1 MVNWLARLPM
11 TARLPLAVVTVVLVT
26 AFGTTKI
33 ALQGLERQ
41 VERQIERTGQIYL
54 DGLAAAL
61 LPPVIADDRPGIE
74 RALDEAL
81 RIHQGLVDR
90 RLFLLDAEGRPMAR
104 ADRAGL
110 PQVPLPEPV
119 RASGRGNKIDTED
132 GSYWVWRPLSDDRMG
147 SGASAGALT
156 VVANLDVAEYVAERR
171 ALWWRVAAFNLGLGL
186 LCAYLGLLVLRR
198 LQRPLDL
205 LTRQLQQAGDAGPAP
220 VPESSIP
227 TADRETARLLQAY
240 NRMAVAAG
248 EREALI
254 TRMAE
259 QEREAVLGRMV
270 ATIAHEVRNPLAG
283 VRTAVETLRKFGD
296 RPDTRAEALDF
307 VERGLRVLGGVVD
320 ATLATH
326 RGGSAQGS
334 FGPQDLAD
342 VARLL
347 EPQAKRAGVV
357 LVIESDLA
365 QPVALAGGEVRQVL
379 LNLALNG
386 IKVSAP
392 GARVTLRCQAQARQ
406 LRLEVIDQG
415 PGLPAPLA
423 ASLEQGRPP
432 SRSGGL
438 GVAVVVRLVEQLR
451 GRVTVNADSGQ
462 GTRIVLEL
470 PLQSGD
476 AGADD
481 NSEDG
486 EGEMPDSGATRD
498 RRAPSDVADPA
509 RTPAA

>member
-1 MVNWLARLPM
+1 MPRSALLNWLARLPM

-61 LPPVIADDRPGIE
+61 LPPVIADDRQGIE

-90 RLFLLDAEGRPMAR
+90 RLFLLDTNGRPMAR

-110 PQVPLPEPV
+110 PEVALPDPV
-119 RASGRGNKIDTED
+119 RLSERGSKIDTDD
-132 GSYWVWRPLSDDRMG
+132 GSYWVWRPLSDERMG
-147 SGASAGALT
+147 AGTPTDALT

-171 ALWWRVAAFNLGLGL
+171 AMWWRVAAFNLGLGL

-198 LQRPLDL
+198 LQQPLDL
-205 LTRQLQQAGDAGPAP
+205 LTHQLQQAGETGPAP
-220 VPESSIP
+220 VPEDSIP
-227 TADRETARLLQAY
+227 KADRETARLLQAY

-254 TRMAE
+254 TQMAE
-259 QEREAVLGRMV
+259 QEREAVLGRMA

-326 RGGSAQGS
+326 RGGNAQGS

-347 EPQAKRAGVV
+347 EPQAQRARVELVV
-357 LVIESDLA
+357 ESDLT

-392 GARVTLRCQAQARQ
+392 GARVTLRCAAQERQ

-423 ASLEQGRPP
+423 ASLEQGRAPA
-432 SRSGGL
+432 RSGGL

-462 GTRIVLEL
+462 GTCIVLEL
-470 PLQSGD
+470 PLQGTDPD
-476 AGADD
+476 AGPRTDDSEGDSPDTNGVADD
-481 NSEDG
+481 QR
-486 EGEMPDSGATRD
+486 TT
-498 RRAPSDVADPA
+498 AP
-509 RTPAA
+509 

>member
-1 MVNWLARLPM
+1 MSRFALVNWLARLPT

-61 LPPVIADDRPGIE
+61 LPPVITDDRPGIE
-74 RALDEAL
+74 RVLDEAL
-81 RIHQGLVDR
+81 RMHQGLVDR
-90 RLFLLDAEGRPMAR
+90 RLFLLDTEGRPMAR

-119 RASGRGNKIDTED
+119 RESPSGNKIDTED
-132 GSYWVWRPLSDDRMG
+132 GSYWVWRPLSDERMG
-147 SGASAGALT
+147 AGSPTNALT

-205 LTRQLQQAGDAGPAP
+205 LTRQLQQAGETGPAP
-220 VPESSIP
+220 VPEDSIP
-227 TADRETARLLQAY
+227 TTDRETARLLRAY

-254 TRMAE
+254 TQMAE
-259 QEREAVLGRMV
+259 QEREAVLGRMA

-326 RGGSAQGS
+326 RGGHAQRS

-347 EPQAKRAGVV
+347 QPQAQRAGVA
-357 LVIESDLA
+357 LDIESDLA

-386 IKVSAP
+386 IKASAP
-392 GARVTLRCQAQARQ
+392 GARVTLRCQARPRQ

-415 PGLPAPLA
+415 SGLPPPLA
-423 ASLEQGRPP
+423 ASLEQGRAPAQA
-432 SRSGGL
+432 SGL

-451 GRVTVNADSGQ
+451 GRVAVHTGSGQ

-470 PLQSGD
+470 PLQTGAED
-476 AGADD
+476 A
-481 NSEDG
+481 
-486 EGEMPDSGATRD
+486 DSGGEHADASRQAEDNAEGHNPTRTSN
-498 RRAPSDVADPA
+498 A
-509 RTPAA
+509 